1 MFNEEKL
8 RENRHILP
16 VCEKL
21 ILLYNKYSGRIKDAD
36 PADLRRYEYCHEV
49 LRMKGIKS
57 GCDTL
62 KDDME
67 ALEDAVNKLKKIG

>member
-1 MFNEEKL
+1 
-8 RENRHILP
+8 
-16 VCEKL
+16 
-21 ILLYNKYSGRIKDAD
+21 
-36 PADLRRYEYCHEV
+36 
-49 LRMKGIKS
+49 MKGIKS

>member
-1 MFNEEKL
+1 MINEEKL

-49 LRMKGIKS
+49 LRMYVFQS

>member
-1 MFNEEKL
+1 MINEEKL

-49 LRMKGIKS
+49 LRMKS

>member
-1 MFNEEKL
+1 MINEEKL
-8 RENRHILP
+8 
-16 VCEKL
+16 
-21 ILLYNKYSGRIKDAD
+21 D